1 MGRSSLAII
10 IPAKNEAKTI
20 GRVIKQ
26 AIKYGS
32 VIVIDDAS
40 QDNTYEVSKTHG
52 AKVIRNERN
61 LFYDE
66 SLNRGFKF
74 AKKKKLKFLITI
86 DADGQHDLKMIPVFL
101 KNLKKGFDLILGK
114 RKKLPRISENI
125 ISQVYKKKFQ
135 VSDLYCGMKG
145 YNSKWLNKFKVFDR
159 FGSVGTDLA
168 SRILNEK
175 NTKFLEIV
183 VKIKERKDTPRIGN
197 KFVANFRIFKSFFLN
212 LLNN

>member
-52 AKVIRNERN
+52 AKVIRNEQN

-66 SLNRGFKF
+66 SLNRDLNLQKKF
-74 AKKKKLKFLITI
+74 KFLITI

-125 ISQVYKKKFQ
+125 ISQVYKK
-135 VSDLYCGMKG
+135 
-145 YNSKWLNKFKVFDR
+145 NFK
-159 FGSVGTDLA
+159 
-168 SRILNEK
+168 
-175 NTKFLEIV
+175 
-183 VKIKERKDTPRIGN
+183 
-197 KFVANFRIFKSFFLN
+197 
-212 LLNN
+212 